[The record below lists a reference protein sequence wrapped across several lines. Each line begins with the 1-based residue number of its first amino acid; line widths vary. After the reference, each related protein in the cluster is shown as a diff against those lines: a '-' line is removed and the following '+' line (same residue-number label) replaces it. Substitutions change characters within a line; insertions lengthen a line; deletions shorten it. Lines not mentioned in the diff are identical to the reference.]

1 LALVSAG
8 ALTFPPAATP
18 ASAQAAVS
26 VSLFYGE
33 LAPHGRW
40 FQHPRWGWAWFPTA
54 VDADWR
60 PYAQGQWA
68 WTEENGWY
76 WISDEPF
83 GWAVYHYGRWAY
95 DGEYGW
101 IWIPGSTWGPAWVA
115 FRESD
120 EYVGWAPLPPET
132 LEADYGWQGIYTA
145 LDASYYQPRW
155 VFVPRRH
162 FLARHAYA
170 YAAPAQRNVVIIRV
184 TRDVTRYERR
194 QRGVFNRGFEP
205 RRLEAA
211 LGRRIAPLRINVV
224 NDPRRAAP
232 DRAGR
237 QVNVF
242 RPAMRVTRDAAP
254 PPAARVRPQDRPRV
268 RIQREAV
275 APSDRRERATPPAT
289 PSARPPV
296 FRAPDTATPRTA
308 PPQRTAP
315 PPRIAAPPGAVPRS
329 VQPDRRRER
338 EERRVAPPAPGRVA
352 PPAPRMATPPQPPRA
367 PELRREQRAAPVQPP
382 RAAPRPPAA
391 ATPQRP
397 PSFAAPPAPRSAPP
411 GFARPSSPPPRVA
424 PSAPPTP
431 RAQPPA
437 RKAQP
442 PAAKR
447 SPSRRDEE
455 RRGR

>member
-18 ASAQAAVS
+18 ASAQAAAS

-40 FQHPRWGWAWFPTA
+40 FQHARWGWAWFPAT
-54 VDADWR
+54 VGADWR
-60 PYAQGQWA
+60 PYSQGQWA

-95 DGEYGW
+95 DAEYGW

-120 EYVGWAPLPPET
+120 DYVGWAPLPPET
-132 LEADYGWQGIYTA
+132 LDADHGWQAGYTA

-162 FLARHAYA
+162 FLARRAYA
-170 YAAPAQRNVVIIRV
+170 HAAPAQRNVVIIRATRNV
-184 TRDVTRYERR
+184 THYERGR
-194 QRGVFNRGFEP
+194 RGIFNRGFER

-211 LGRRIAPLRINVV
+211 LGRRITPLRVNVV
-224 NDPRRAAP
+224 NHPRRAAR
-232 DRAGR
+232 DRTGR
-237 QVNVF
+237 QINVF
-242 RPAMRVTRDAAP
+242 RPAVRVSRDAAP
-254 PPAARVRPQDRPRV
+254 PPAVRVRPQDRPRV
-268 RIQREAV
+268 RIQRDAV
-275 APSDRRERATPPAT
+275 APADRRQRAAPPAT
-289 PSARPPV
+289 PRGRPPA

-308 PPQRTAP
+308 PP
-315 PPRIAAPPGAVPRS
+315 PRFAAPPATPPRS

-338 EERRVAPPAPGRVA
+338 EERRAAPRSPNRAA
-352 PPAPRMATPPQPPRA
+352 PPAPRVATPPQPPRA
-367 PELRREQRAAPVQPP
+367 PQFRREQRAAPAQPP
-382 RAAPRPPAA
+382 RAMPRPATPRPPAA
-391 ATPQRP
+391 TAPRRP

-437 RKAQP
+437 RKAPP
-442 PAAKR
+442 PAAK
-447 SPSRRDEE
+447 PSRP
-455 RRGR
+455 RRGEDRRAN